1 MDSDSIRVL
10 IFLGFL
16 LLVSSFFAATEM
28 AFTSLNRVRLKHLA
42 DNGNKNAELAFRLLR
57 DYDKL
62 LSTLLVA
69 NNVVN
74 IAMASITT
82 VLFIKWFGDNGNSAT
97 FSTLVVTVVVLLFGE
112 FTPKSLAKKSPERFA
127 LFAAPLVK
135 GVVVLLA
142 PINFLFYLWQK
153 LISKI
158 FRGADEPSITEEELL
173 TLVDEA
179 QLEGAINEA
188 DSELIHSVINFND
201 RLAGEILTPRVN
213 VVGIS
218 VEDTMQDISKTFAES
233 GYSRVPVFEGSLDNI
248 VGVLHMKDFF
258 NHLLQDKQE
267 IDSIINPVVYITPSM
282 KISDL
287 FTMFQKTKSHFAI
300 AADEYGGTLGIVTLE
315 DVLEELVGEI
325 WDEHDEITEEF
336 VALGDGGYQVMCGA
350 EIDNLFELFE
360 MEEESEGEA
369 ATVSGWI
376 MEQLG
381 KIPEPGEAFTYK
393 DLAVTITKTD
403 QRRVLE
409 CLVTRVEP
417 QEDNEEDE

>member
-158 FRGADEPSITEEELL
+158 FRGTDEPSITEEELL

-188 DSELIHSVINFND
+188 DSELIHSVIDFND

-360 MEEESEGEA
+360 MAEESEGEA